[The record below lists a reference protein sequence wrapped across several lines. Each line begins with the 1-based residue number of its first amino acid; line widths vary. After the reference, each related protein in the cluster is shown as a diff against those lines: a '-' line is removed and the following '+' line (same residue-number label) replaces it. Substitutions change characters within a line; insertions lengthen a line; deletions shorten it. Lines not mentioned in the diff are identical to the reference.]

1 MRNKM
6 MTKILV
12 INLIF
17 ISKNR
22 NLYYRPKNIQ
32 EEWIKNLKTEEKQI
46 LNSICAILTNDYHFI
61 YTTFSVLQ

>member
-32 EEWIKNLKTEEKQI
+32 EEWFKNLEAEEKQI
-46 LNSICAILTNDYHFI
+46 LNSICVILTTDYFI

>member
-32 EEWIKNLKTEEKQI
+32 EEWFKNLKAEEKQI
-46 LNSICAILTNDYHFI
+46 LNSICVILTTDYLI